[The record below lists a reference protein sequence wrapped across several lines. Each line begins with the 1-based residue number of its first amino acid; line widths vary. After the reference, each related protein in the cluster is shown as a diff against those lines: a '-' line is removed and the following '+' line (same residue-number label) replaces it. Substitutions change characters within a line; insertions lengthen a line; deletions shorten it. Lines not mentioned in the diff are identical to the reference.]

1 MKIKTYFSKITII
14 KIARTAAAI
23 VVGSL
28 LMFVLNRYFSIDI
41 GIEYTYIYFG
51 NAVLAIFA
59 AAFGPVA
66 GLFIGIIGH
75 TLVDYVA
82 GWGLWWSWISASG
95 LFGLIIGS
103 FWKFYRI
110 NEGGFGFKEAVTF
123 NFIQASANLL
133 AYGFTARILDLSIF
147 TEYFGRVTIQG
158 FVATGV
164 NSTTV
169 LILGTPLLIAYSR
182 IKARNQQAKETSE
195 SPKSLA
201 HAVWFRLI
209 LGLFFLSALMILSIA
224 ELVNFQM
231 INYERTVIEMTEN
244 HLRSAVQSL
253 SKSVSVEELDRF
265 HTIDDMEL
273 PEFSEMRDRLVQ
285 FADEHNV
292 YFAYFWRYHGNG
304 IMQYIIDN
312 DTNPETQVG
321 PGDFEE
327 IEEEAAFNA
336 LSGQVYITDLG
347 AYTLDWDGLLTAY
360 APVFDRDG
368 NVYAIAGV
376 DIQDNFIFTQSEDA
390 RDMKLLQLIAVPAS
404 VILALFNVLLYRRK
418 TRQVEV
424 AHVKLQYFNNNLRR
438 AFSTYLSEDVVEE
451 IVSDPTRLQ
460 LGGEKRYMTALF
472 TDVQGFTSIAEVLSP
487 EQLVELLNYYL
498 STMSD
503 VILDNEGTID
513 KYEGDAI
520 MAFFGAPLELPDHA
534 LRACLTA
541 ILMRRLED
549 GINKHVKDNNLSP
562 SPLYTRFGIN
572 SGDMVVGNMGT
583 QKKMNYTI
591 VSNAVNL
598 AARLEGINKQ
608 YNTRVLASQ
617 ETINQT
623 QGRLLTRRLDRIR
636 VVGINE
642 PVQIYEV
649 LETKSDA
656 SAAMQEMVQVFH
668 KAIELFEAHNWK
680 DAKNVF
686 NKVLELRPGD
696 GPSLL
701 YIDRCRQ
708 YLGKKPASDW
718 DGVYNFT
725 EK

>member
-1 MKIKTYFSKITII
+1 MFIKSIFTKTII
-14 KIARTAAAI
+14 KTVIKTSIAVI
-23 VVGSL
+23 IGSG
-28 LMFVLNRYFSIDI
+28 LMFLLNRYFSIDI

-66 GLFIGIIGH
+66 GLLIGLIGH

-95 LFGLIIGS
+95 LYGLIIGS
-103 FWKFYRI
+103 FWKFFKI
-110 NEGGFGFKEAVTF
+110 EDGGFGVKEALTF
-123 NFIQASANLL
+123 TCIQAGANLL

-164 NSTTV
+164 NTVTV
-169 LILGTPLLIAYSR
+169 LLLGTPLLIAYSKIR
-182 IKARNQQAKETSE
+182 GRSNRFNEPAEK
-195 SPKSLA
+195 PKSLVYA
-201 HAVWFRLI
+201 IWFRLI
-209 LGLFFLSALMILSIA
+209 LGLFFVSALMILSIA

-231 INYERTVIEMTEN
+231 INYESTVVEMTRN
-244 HLRSAVQSL
+244 HLRSAVISL
-253 SKSVSVEELDRF
+253 SKIVNADELDLF
-265 HTIDDMEL
+265 HTAEDM
-273 PEFSEMRDRLVQ
+273 DRHEYEEIRERLIQ
-285 FADEHNV
+285 FADDHNV
-292 YFAYFWRYHGNG
+292 YFAYFWRYYGNN

-312 DTNPETQVG
+312 DTNPQTRVG
-321 PGDFEE
+321 LDDFEE
-327 IEEEAAFNA
+327 IKEEAAFNA

-347 AYTLDWDGLLTAY
+347 EYTIEWDGLLTAY
-360 APVFDRDG
+360 APVFDRYG

-376 DIQDNFIFTQSEDA
+376 DIQDKFIFAQREGA
-390 RDMKLLQLIAVPAS
+390 QDMKLLQLIAVPVS
-404 VILALFNVLLYRRK
+404 VILALLNVMLYRRK
-418 TRQVEV
+418 TRQVEE
-424 AHVKLQYFNNNLRR
+424 AHVKLQYFNNNMRR

-460 LGGEKRYMTALF
+460 LGGEKRYMTVLF
-472 TDVQGFTSIAEVLSP
+472 TDIKGFASIAEMLTP

-520 MAFFGAPLELPDHA
+520 MAFFGAPLELKDHA
-534 LRACLTA
+534 LRTCLTA
-541 ILMRRLED
+541 IMMKRLENE
-549 GINKHVKDNNLSP
+549 INKYVAEHNLSP
-562 SPLYTRFGIN
+562 SPIYTRFGIN

-608 YNTRVLASQ
+608 YGTRILTSE
-617 ETINQT
+617 ETIKET
-623 QGRLLTRRLDRIR
+623 QGKLLARRLDRIR

-642 PVQIYEV
+642 PVQLYEI
-649 LETKSDA
+649 LETSSDA
-656 SAAMQEMVQVFH
+656 TAAMHELVKLFH
-668 KAIELFEAHNWK
+668 KALDIFQTSSWNEAE
-680 DAKNVF
+680 DAFKQIL
-686 NKVLELRPGD
+686 KLHPDD
-696 GPSLL
+696 GPALL
-701 YIDRCRQ
+701 YLDRCRQ
-708 YLGKKPASDW
+708 YIKAPPKSDW
-718 DGVYNFT
+718 DWVYNFT
-725 EK
+725 DK